1 MYSEFKTSISNLV
14 RPWLKIKTNTQKGSG
29 DRAPWQS
36 AYPVIARCGVQTPGG
51 SSTKHTKT
59 RKHLYTGTQK
69 FRLSIYRLVPQTNLD
84 AVVKKVLAYA
94 GTNYKGLG
102 GSMEQVLLIVLG

>member
-69 FRLSIYRLVPQTNLD
+69 FGLSIYCLVPQTNLD

-102 GSMEQVLLIVLG
+102 GQ